1 MTTTIAPITATE
13 VARALQDVPPTTA
26 VPSNEVLLLVRW
38 AIREARNRGTNQTA
52 RTTTTA
58 DEVSDAS

>member
-13 VARALQDVPPTTA
+13 VARALQDVPPATA
-26 VPSNEVLLLVRW
+26 LPSDEVTLLVRW
-38 AIREARNRGTNQTA
+38 AIREARNWGANQAA

-58 DEVSDAS
+58 DEDSDAS